1 MVKTETAKQ
10 KPQME
15 FDFFLSKPRP
25 FLSGLPSRIDEY
37 EARVTSFFHRKTGLD
52 YCLIVDRV
60 IDLVISTGGN
70 NVVDMITDAAIFP
83 LRLAKRDEFHGYI
96 YSLDC
101 NVTLIE
107 RAKQRAAQLRLQT
120 PIEFRQWHE
129 MQIPLAGGCADTV
142 VSIFDLHRHPAKRYL
157 AETIRILMPEG
168 LLVLAEYTESKPS
181 DLVRFWRR
189 TRLRYIEKNREEA
202 EIVYPDREHIIEWLF
217 GVGFR
222 QVVIQE
228 MNVPN
233 LLPLFCVL
241 RNHSR

>member
-1 MVKTETAKQ
+1 
-10 KPQME
+10 ME

-25 FLSGLPSRIDEY
+25 FLAGLPSRIDEY
-37 EARVTSFFHRKTGLD
+37 ETRVSGFFRRKTGLD
-52 YCLIVDRV
+52 YYLMVDRV
-60 IDLVISTGGN
+60 IDFVISTGGK

-83 LRLAKRDEFHGYI
+83 LRLAKHNEFHGCI
-96 YSLDC
+96 CSIDS

-107 RAKQRAAQLRLQT
+107 RAKQRAAQLRLRT
-120 PIEFRQWHE
+120 PIEFRQWYE
-129 MQIPLAGGCADTV
+129 MQIPLAGGSADTV

-157 AETIRILMPEG
+157 AETLRILMPG
-168 LLVLAEYTESKPS
+168 GMLVLTEYTESKPS

-228 MNVPN
+228 MNVPSFRHPGVFS
-233 LLPLFCVL
+233 LIAATK
-241 RNHSR
+241 